1 MPRLPDHRVLLEA
14 LVEVGHG
21 RQIIDIV
28 ATFRHLDREIFLL
41 LFLQELFVE
50 FRHRALPFPFSEI
63 GLIIMLELLLFRLG
77 IGIIFSAQLIFQPCH
92 QIIRQSAD
100 FVRPGQILCLFQ

>member
-1 MPRLPDHRVLLEA
+1 MPRLPDHRILLDTF
-14 LVEVGHG
+14 VEVSHG
-21 RQIIDIV
+21 RQIIDIIAAV
-28 ATFRHLDREIFLL
+28 RHLDREVLFL
-41 LFLQELFVE
+41 LFLQKLFIK

-63 GLIIMLELLLFRLG
+63 GLVIMLELLFFRLG
-77 IGIIFSAQLIFQPCH
+77 IGIIFSTQLIFQPCH